1 MFTIYYIIVTLF
13 FIVILPFWYAAS
25 RFNPKLGYAYRE
37 KLGLFEAPVLS
48 DKVIHFHA
56 ISVGEV
62 NAVEHLVARA
72 AKEFPEYDIVL
83 TTGTRTGQEIAHK
96 KLGDVCKFITYY
108 PFDIPFC
115 VKKFFDKINP
125 SLVVIAETELWPV
138 FTNEAYKRHIPV
150 CSVNA
155 RISDSTFKSYKLLK
169 FFIKPILEKYMANL
183 TQSKADM
190 DKLVALGAN
199 PKTTKLM
206 GNLKFDIEPK
216 HFDINIKN
224 DNNRIIIAGS
234 THSGEEEIILTAF
247 KKLKAEFPDIKL
259 LIAPRHNDRIK
270 DVEKVVTDF
279 GMSFGLRSHDDNF
292 IDNDIIILDTM
303 GELGKIY
310 TICHFAFIG
319 GSFNNTGGH
328 NPLEALIF
336 NKPVITGP
344 VKFNF
349 KDIYKYIL
357 LTNAGSV
364 ANNVDE
370 LEAQMRK
377 LLSDDD
383 YYTLCCSDCKK
394 IFETSRG
401 ALDFS
406 INEIKDILS
415 KK

>member
-169 FFIKPILEKYMANL
+169 FFIKPILEKYTANL

>member
-1 MFTIYYIIVTLF
+1 MFTIYNIIVTIF
-13 FIVILPFWYAAS
+13 FFAILPFWYAAS
-25 RFNPKLGYAYRE
+25 RFNSKLGYAYRE
-37 KLGLFEAPVLS
+37 KLGFFTAPELS
-48 DKVIHFHA
+48 SKVIHFHA

-62 NAVEHLVARA
+62 NAVENLVKRA
-72 AKEFPEYDIVL
+72 AKEFPDYDIVL
-83 TTGTRTGQEIAHK
+83 TTGTRTGQELAHK
-96 KLGDVCKFITYY
+96 KLGSVCKFITYY
-108 PFDIPFC
+108 PVDIPFC
-115 VKKFFDKINP
+115 VKKFFDKIHP

-138 FTNEAYKRHIPV
+138 FTNEAYRRHIPV

-155 RISDSTFKSYKLLK
+155 RISDSTFRSYKLLK
-169 FFIKPILEKYMANL
+169 FFIKPILKKYTANL

-190 DKLVALGAN
+190 DKLIALGAN
-199 PKTTKLM
+199 PETTKVM
-206 GNLKFDIEPK
+206 GNLKFDIEPQ
-216 HFDINIKN
+216 HFDINIEN
-224 DNNRIIIAGS
+224 NNNRIIIAGS
-234 THSGEEEIILTAF
+234 THSGEEEIILTVF
-247 KKLKAEFPDIKL
+247 KKLKKEFPDIKL

-270 DVEKVVTDF
+270 DVEKIVNDF
-279 GMSFGLRSHDDNF
+279 GFSFGLRSNNDNF

-344 VKFNF
+344 TKFNF

-364 ANNVDE
+364 ANNTEE
-370 LEAQMRK
+370 LEQQMRK

-406 INEIKDILS
+406 INEMKNILGQ
-415 KK
+415 K

>member
-25 RFNPKLGYAYRE
+25 RFNPKLGYAYME

-169 FFIKPILEKYMANL
+169 FFIKPILEKYTANL

-199 PKTTKLM
+199 PKTTKVM

-279 GMSFGLRSHDDNF
+279 GMSFGLRSNDDNF

>member
-169 FFIKPILEKYMANL
+169 FFIKPILKKYTANL

-199 PKTTKLM
+199 PKTTKVM

-279 GMSFGLRSHDDNF
+279 GMSFGLRSNDDNF

>member
-1 MFTIYYIIVTLF
+1 MFTFYYIVITLF
-13 FIVILPFWYAAS
+13 FVLILPFWYLVS
-25 RFNPKLGYAYRE
+25 RINSKLGYAYKE
-37 KLGLFEAPVLS
+37 KLGYFQTPTLS
-48 DKVIHFHA
+48 EKVIHFHA

-62 NAVEHLVARA
+62 NAVENLIVRTS
-72 AKEFPEYDIVL
+72 KEFPDYDIVL
-83 TTGTRTGQEIAHK
+83 TTGTRTGQEIANK
-96 KLGDVCKFITYY
+96 KLGNVCKFITYY

-115 VKKFFDKINP
+115 VKNFFMKIKP
-125 SLVVIAETELWPV
+125 SLIVIAETELWPV
-138 FTNEAYKRHIPV
+138 FTNEAYKRNIPI

-155 RISDSTFKSYKLLK
+155 RISDSTFKSYKFLK
-169 FFIKPILEKYMANL
+169 FFIKPILAKYTANL
-183 TQSKADM
+183 TQSDADR
-190 DKLVALGAN
+190 DKLIALGAN
-199 PKTTKLM
+199 PQTTLTM

-224 DNNRIIIAGS
+224 DNSRIIIAGS
-234 THSGEEEIILTAF
+234 THSGEEEIILTVF
-247 KKLKAEFPDIKL
+247 KKLKTEFPDIKL
-259 LIAPRHNDRIK
+259 LLAPRHNDRIK
-270 DVEKVVTDF
+270 DVEKVVNDF
-279 GMSFGLRSHDDNF
+279 GFSFGLRSNDDNF

-344 VKFNF
+344 TKFNF

-364 ANNVDE
+364 ANNVEE
-370 LEAQMRK
+370 LEAQMHK
-377 LLSDDD
+377 LLADDD
-383 YYTLCCSDCKK
+383 YYTQCCADCKK

-401 ALDFS
+401 ALDFA
-406 INEIKDILS
+406 IKEFHQILGN
-415 KK
+415 

>member
-25 RFNPKLGYAYRE
+25 RFNPKLGYAYME

-169 FFIKPILEKYMANL
+169 FFIKPILEKYTANL

-199 PKTTKLM
+199 PKTTKVM

-279 GMSFGLRSHDDNF
+279 GMSFGLRSNDDNF

-401 ALDFS
+401 ALDIS

>member
-138 FTNEAYKRHIPV
+138 FTNEAYKRHIPL

-169 FFIKPILEKYMANL
+169 FFIKPILEKYTANL

-199 PKTTKLM
+199 PKTTKVM

-279 GMSFGLRSHDDNF
+279 GMSFGLRSNDDNF

>member
-169 FFIKPILEKYMANL
+169 FFIKPILEKYTANL

-279 GMSFGLRSHDDNF
+279 GMSFGLRSNDDNF

>member
-169 FFIKPILEKYMANL
+169 FFIKPILEKYTANL

-279 GMSFGLRSHDDNF
+279 GMAFGLRSHDDNF

>member
-72 AKEFPEYDIVL
+72 AKEFSEYDIVL

-138 FTNEAYKRHIPV
+138 FTNEAYKRHIPL

-169 FFIKPILEKYMANL
+169 FFIKPILEKYTANL

-199 PKTTKLM
+199 PKTTKVM

-279 GMSFGLRSHDDNF
+279 GMSFGLRSNDDNF

>member
-48 DKVIHFHA
+48 DRVIHFHA

-115 VKKFFDKINP
+115 VKKFFDKISP

-169 FFIKPILEKYMANL
+169 FFIKPILEKYTANL

-199 PKTTKLM
+199 PKTTKVM

-279 GMSFGLRSHDDNF
+279 GMSFGLRSNDDNF

>member
-72 AKEFPEYDIVL
+72 VKEFPEYDIVL

-169 FFIKPILEKYMANL
+169 FFIKPILEKYTANL

-199 PKTTKLM
+199 PKTTKVM

-279 GMSFGLRSHDDNF
+279 GMSFGLRSNDDNF

>member
-1 MFTIYYIIVTLF
+1 MFIIYRILISVF
-13 FIVILPFWYAAS
+13 FFAILPFWYALS
-25 RFNPKLGYAYRE
+25 RFNAKLGYAYKE
-37 KLGLFEAPVLS
+37 KLGCFPAPALS
-48 DKVIHFHA
+48 QNVIHFHA

-62 NAVEHLVARA
+62 NAVENLVKRA
-72 AKEFPEYDIVL
+72 AKEFPDYDIVL

-108 PFDIPFC
+108 PFDIPCC
-115 VKKFFDKINP
+115 VKNFFDKIHP
-125 SLVVIAETELWPV
+125 SLIIIAETELWPV
-138 FTNEAYKRHIPV
+138 FTDEAFRRRIPV

-169 FFIKPILEKYMANL
+169 FFIKPILEKYTANL

-199 PKTTKLM
+199 PETTKVM

-216 HFDINIKN
+216 HFDINIEN

-234 THSGEEEIILTAF
+234 THSGEEEIILTVF
-247 KKLKAEFPDIKL
+247 KKLKKEFPDIKL

-270 DVEKVVTDF
+270 DVEKVVNDF
-279 GMSFGLRSHDDNF
+279 GFSFGLRSNNDNF
-292 IDNDIIILDTM
+292 IDNDIVILDTM

-344 VKFNF
+344 TKFNF

-364 ANNVDE
+364 ANNVEE
-370 LEAQMRK
+370 LEEQMRK
-377 LLSDDD
+377 LLSDDE
-383 YYTLCCSDCKK
+383 YYSVCCSDCRK

-406 INEIKDILS
+406 INEIKNILG

>member
-25 RFNPKLGYAYRE
+25 RFNTKLGYAYRE

-115 VKKFFDKINP
+115 VKKFFDKISP

-169 FFIKPILEKYMANL
+169 FFIKPILEKYTANL

-199 PKTTKLM
+199 PKTTKVM

-279 GMSFGLRSHDDNF
+279 GMSFGLRSNDDNF
-292 IDNDIIILDTM
+292 IDNDIIILDTI

>member
-96 KLGDVCKFITYY
+96 KFGDVCKFITYY

-169 FFIKPILEKYMANL
+169 FFIKPILEKYTANL

-199 PKTTKLM
+199 PKTTKVM

-279 GMSFGLRSHDDNF
+279 GMSFGLRSNDDNF

>member
-13 FIVILPFWYAAS
+13 FIVILPFWYAVS

-169 FFIKPILEKYMANL
+169 FFIKPILEKYTANL

>member
-13 FIVILPFWYAAS
+13 FIVILPFWYATS

-169 FFIKPILEKYMANL
+169 FFIKPILEKYTANL